1 MAQEIINYGATA
13 NDGTGDPL
21 RTAFIKTDNNFDQIW
36 AAGPV
41 GSNITVL
48 NNTISVTN
56 TNGNLILSPNGTG
69 IIQTNRN
76 LVPRTTATYDLGSA
90 NTRYRVVYADTINAT
105 GITVS
110 GNISTSNVI
119 STNDVITLDATVS
132 DILTGNII
140 NSNFLSVGANIAASW
155 RFNGEFLT
163 APSGARWHSIV
174 AAKDEYITTAPNGF
188 MNLQALKP
196 NGLPA
201 SEVHLE
207 QNIASINVYNGGLV
221 SWVFTEDGNL
231 SAPGNVNISGIVKT
245 TVYNITTIP
254 GADVVGAGARAFV
267 TDADNNVF
275 GNAYVGG
282 SGNSMPVFSDG
293 TSWYIG

>member
-1 MAQEIINYGATA
+1 MAQEIINYGASA

-36 AAGPV
+36 ATGPV

-48 NNTISVTN
+48 NNTISSTN

-76 LVPRTTATYDLGSA
+76 LVPRAASTYDLGSTD
-90 NTRYRVVYADTINAT
+90 TRYRVVYADTINAT
-105 GITVS
+105 GIAVS
-110 GNISTSNVI
+110 GNITTSNVI
-119 STNDVITLDATVS
+119 STNDVITLDATIS
-132 DILTGNII
+132 NTLLGNRITAD
-140 NSNFLSVGANIAASW
+140 FVSVGANILASW
-155 RFNGEFLT
+155 RINGDFLT
-163 APSGARWHSIV
+163 TPSGGRWQSNV
-174 AAKDEYITTAPNGF
+174 VTKDEYITTARDGY

-196 NGLPA
+196 DGTPS

-207 QNIASINVYNGGLV
+207 QNIASINVYDGGLV

-231 SAPGNVNISGIVKT
+231 STPGNVDIGGIVKT
-245 TVYNITTIP
+245 TVYNITTLP
-254 GADVVGAGARAFV
+254 AASLVGIGARAFV
-267 TDADNNVF
+267 TDADSNVF

-282 SGNSMPVFSDG
+282 SGNNMPVFSDG